1 MESEESPIFTSE
13 HAGIFISSA
22 ALVGAT
28 ENTHLRLVLIRDLDP
43 QYGPGSS
50 SEPVAHFLL
59 SSRSS
64 DDNTGPA
71 QKPSKPNAGKLLVF
85 FSFQLQTNQI
95 ESASIHLWP
104 LSICSLH
111 TSIK

>member
-22 ALVGAT
+22 ALVDAT

-43 QYGPGSS
+43 QYGRGSS

-59 SSRSS
+59 GRR
-64 DDNTGPA
+64 DDNI
-71 QKPSKPNAGKLLVF
+71 Q
-85 FSFQLQTNQI
+85 QLKSSNG
-95 ESASIHLWP
+95 IH
-104 LSICSLH
+104 
-111 TSIK
+111 

>member
-13 HAGIFISSA
+13 HAGIFISSN

-59 SSRSS
+59 SGRSS
-64 DDNTGPA
+64 DDNTTPV
-71 QKPSKPNAGKLLVF
+71 QEPSKPNAGKCLVF
-85 FSFQLQTNQI
+85 FFSFSN
-95 ESASIHLWP
+95 
-104 LSICSLH
+104 
-111 TSIK
+111 

>member
-22 ALVGAT
+22 DPVGAT

-59 SSRSS
+59 SGRLVMITQHLYRS
-64 DDNTGPA
+64 
-71 QKPSKPNAGKLLVF
+71 QV
-85 FSFQLQTNQI
+85 NQMQ
-95 ESASIHLWP
+95 ANV
-104 LSICSLH
+104 
-111 TSIK
+111 

>member
-85 FSFQLQTNQI
+85 F
-95 ESASIHLWP
+95 
-104 LSICSLH
+104 LSVREQSD
-111 TSIK
+111 

>member
-50 SEPVAHFLL
+50 SEPVAHFSLGTTQWVG
-59 SSRSS
+59 
-64 DDNTGPA
+64 DDNIQQLKSSIGIHYICRAICA
-71 QKPSKPNAGKLLVF
+71 QGAKG
-85 FSFQLQTNQI
+85 
-95 ESASIHLWP
+95 
-104 LSICSLH
+104 
-111 TSIK
+111 